1 MNRFIW
7 AFLLAVVCG
16 LGALADTLYTKDG
29 RTFTGRV
36 LSQSDDKI
44 VFETDSGDIK
54 MRMEFRPSEVEKLV
68 KEDLPKPK
76 TQPSVRR
83 STTTSPAIG
92 KNGEP
97 TPPPIV
103 KYDKPTYY
111 LIPLRGEVGK
121 TIKAQYLEKALADAV
136 TRQPT
141 VVVIHVDS
149 PGGLT
154 DEVEPIVTALEG
166 YQKKLRMVVLVKRAM
181 SAAAI
186 SLLACKEIYMQ
197 PMGTFGAATAFQIG
211 PSGMPADINE
221 KFQSAWRAT
230 GRAAAEVGG
239 HEPLLAEAMIDARQ
253 DLHVEVDKDGKKVI
267 RPGQG
272 DDMLVARGKLLAM
285 TAREALNCGLS
296 SGTVSDVDELGNVLG
311 HDGWVECKG
320 LGVPL
325 ADYNDKMLAEG
336 QGKLKDLKKE
346 FEEAM
351 KQARANDPT
360 KFRYEV
366 YRNGKFTPESAK
378 NWQTR
383 SAVCS
388 RFLGKAEA
396 ALEKA
401 AKIAE
406 KYVQLASDSE
416 SIRHLK
422 SEINNTRLHMQK
434 EMSRKGAGD

>member
-1 MNRFIW
+1 MNRVILV
-7 AFLLAVVCG
+7 FLLAVACG
-16 LGALADTLYTKDG
+16 LGALADSLYTKDG
-29 RTFTGRV
+29 RTFRGRV
-36 LSQSDDKI
+36 ISQSDDKI
-44 VFETDSGDIK
+44 LFETDSGDIK
-54 MRMEFRPSEVEKLV
+54 MRMEFRSSEVEKLV
-68 KEDLPKPK
+68 KEDFPKPK
-76 TQPSVRR
+76 TQPAASRP
-83 STTTSPAIG
+83 TTAPATG
-92 KNGEP
+92 KSGEP
-97 TPPPIV
+97 TPPAIV

-121 TIKAQYLEKALADAV
+121 TVQAQYLEKALADAV
-136 TRQPT
+136 ARQPT
-141 VVVIHVDS
+141 VVVIHMDS

-154 DEVEPIVTALEG
+154 NEVEPIVTALEK
-166 YQKKLRMVVLVKRAM
+166 YQRKLHVVVLVKRAM

-186 SLLACKEIYMQ
+186 SSLACKQIYMQ
-197 PMGTFGAATAFQIG
+197 PMATFGAATAFQIG
-211 PSGMPADINE
+211 PSGMPADVDE
-221 KFQSAWRAT
+221 KFRSAWRAT

-253 DLHVEVDKDGKKVI
+253 DLHVEVGKDGKKVI
-267 RPGQG
+267 RSGRG
-272 DDMLVARGKLLAM
+272 DDMLVSQGKLLAM
-285 TAREALNCGLS
+285 TAKEALNCGLS
-296 SGTVSDVDELGNVLG
+296 SGTVSDVEELGSVLG

-320 LGVPL
+320 LGVLL

-336 QGKLKDLKKE
+336 EDKLKDLKKE

-366 YRNGKFTPESAK
+366 FRNGKFTPESAK
-378 NWQTR
+378 KWQTR

-401 AKIAE
+401 AKIAD

-416 SIRHLK
+416 GIRHIK
-422 SEINNTRLHMQK
+422 SEIDGIRLQMQK
-434 EMSRKGAGD
+434 EINRKGAGD